1 MTLRGALGPSHGSY
15 PPVKGMVYKKQ
26 RPSCWQAS
34 PCIMGTV
41 NDSSSAFR
49 PADNKEIPA
58 LCARQTDVP
67 SLNVLKCAE
76 ERRTK
81 HVVSSSKRTAEVKVC
96 QWIGTAASQSQGE
109 VSVFLKRWKREAD
122 RSRSQNR

>member
-1 MTLRGALGPSHGSY
+1 MALRGALGPSHGSY

-49 PADNKEIPA
+49 RADNKEIPA
-58 LCARQTDVP
+58 LGARQTDVP

-96 QWIGTAASQSQGE
+96 QWIGAAASQSQGE
-109 VSVFLKRWKREAD
+109 VSAFHKRWKREAD
-122 RSRSQNR
+122 RPRSQNR

>member
-1 MTLRGALGPSHGSY
+1 
-15 PPVKGMVYKKQ
+15 
-26 RPSCWQAS
+26 
-34 PCIMGTV
+34 MGTV

-49 PADNKEIPA
+49 RADNKEIPA
-58 LCARQTDVP
+58 LGARQTDVP

-81 HVVSSSKRTAEVKVC
+81 HVVSSGKRTAEVKVC
-96 QWIGTAASQSQGE
+96 QCIGTAVSQSQGE
-109 VSVFLKRWKREAD
+109 VSAFLKRWKREAD